1 MSARKKVKKVNVEEI
16 KKEISSAADIAS
28 RFAEEAYWDL
38 RIAEKLLAGLGL
50 DTCNHDDEVFYT
62 GRRVL
67 YLLQQASEK
76 AAKAHLITYFKI
88 WLEIIEPAINEDPR
102 LQEILK
108 RRKILVSLEPKHIGH
123 KPHRAI
129 FDLSC
134 GLYEL
139 FYKEKNSMLR
149 HVEFFSEEMVEL
161 LRKLELPK
169 DFQGIIE
176 QLCEG
181 KGVGKKSPPCLTEE
195 MLREPCEKM
204 LRELRSFKED
214 FERRV
219 EEVLA
224 KGSTEEQLVERAKH
238 LLNEFAKAL
247 EDAGRAE
254 AGTKEC
260 LERLATSGAETLVHH
275 AKEFVLG
282 SLYSYYLL
290 AYFFIVYPR
299 LAIYET
305 IGRYPEYGNRGSVCQ
320 DIGKLNL
327 FIEEVRLLVNNVK
340 HFVEELRYLVYLQPC

>member
-1 MSARKKVKKVNVEEI
+1 MPARKKVNVEKEI
-16 KKEISSAADIAS
+16 TEEISSATDIAS

-38 RIAEKLLAGLGL
+38 YAAEKLLAGLGL
-50 DTCNHDDEVFYT
+50 DTCNQNDEVFYT

-88 WLEIIEPAINEDPR
+88 WLKIIEPAIDEDPR

-108 RRKILVSLEPKHIGH
+108 RRKILVSLEPKQIGH

-139 FYKEKNSMLR
+139 FYKEKSSMLR

-169 DFQGIIE
+169 DHQGIIE

-181 KGVGKKSPPCLTEE
+181 KGVDESLPCLTEE
-195 MLREPCEKM
+195 V
-204 LRELRSFKED
+204 LRELRSFKEN
-214 FERRV
+214 FERMV
-219 EEVLA
+219 EEALA
-224 KGSTEEQLVERAKH
+224 KGSTEEQLAERAKH

-247 EDAGRAE
+247 EDAGRAK

-275 AKEFVLG
+275 AKEFILG

-290 AYFFIVYPR
+290 AYLFRVYPC

-305 IGRYPEYGNRGSVCQ
+305 IGRYPEYENRGSMCQ
-320 DIGKLNL
+320 DIGRLNL
-327 FIEEVRLLVNNVK
+327 LIEEVRLLVNNVK
-340 HFVEELRYLVYLQPC
+340 HFVEELQYLVYLQPC

>member
-1 MSARKKVKKVNVEEI
+1 MSARKKVNVEKEI
-16 KKEISSAADIAS
+16 IEEISSAADIAS

-38 RIAEKLLAGLGL
+38 YAAEKLSAGLGL
-50 DTCNHDDEVFYT
+50 DTCNQNDEVFYT

-88 WLEIIEPAINEDPR
+88 WLKIIEPAINEDPR

-108 RRKILVSLEPKHIGH
+108 RRKILVSLEPKQIGH

-139 FYKEKNSMLR
+139 FYKEKSSMLR

-169 DFQGIIE
+169 DLQGTIE
-176 QLCEG
+176 QLCKG
-181 KGVGKKSPPCLTEE
+181 KGVGESPPCLTE
-195 MLREPCEKM
+195 KV

-219 EEVLA
+219 EEALA
-224 KGSTEEQLVERAKH
+224 KGSTEEQLAERAKH

-247 EDAGRAE
+247 EDAGRAK

-275 AKEFVLG
+275 AKEFILG